1 MKHRYFDTRTG
12 DEVEENVATRDGVLK
27 NSYSMRI
34 PTMFRD
40 AATGSTRGDQPGDLC
55 TIDGWPGRLRM
66 VSGKLQC
73 VSSKSQDASPLITD
87 GYGDSGLA
95 LQRPGY
101 RLRTDSDGARQR
113 LADAY
118 DRAERVQNH
127 SYKLHD
133 GESLCPDCSGLGEDA
148 DGFPCETCHGSGVMP
163 AVEDDKGK
171 DKRGTPKHF
180 GSGNHSTDRR
190 TLDQMTHDHQTN
202 MAKLRAQHDFEL
214 SQQWRGK

>member
-40 AATGSTRGDQPGDLC
+40 AATGSPRRPARRPLHDRRLA
-55 TIDGWPGRLRM
+55 GRLRM

-101 RLRTDSDGARQR
+101 RLRTDDGARQR

-118 DRAERVQNH
+118 DRAERVQNY

-133 GESLCPDCSGLGEDA
+133 GESHCPDCTGLGEDD

-171 DKRGTPKHF
+171 DKRGTPKRF

-190 TLDQMTHDHQTN
+190 TLDQMTHDHRTN